1 MVKLAFM
8 FTGYNSIAIT
18 QASVCKKQVHNKL
31 ADLRY
36 HFNWSIEYT
45 NAHLFDK
52 LAKQALMKSH
62 KIQENPVNTLI
73 NVLI

>member
-1 MVKLAFM
+1 MKLQPTSNDQLASVYTQQMVKLAFM

-36 HFNWSIEYT
+36 HFN
-45 NAHLFDK
+45 
-52 LAKQALMKSH
+52 
-62 KIQENPVNTLI
+62 
-73 NVLI
+73 